1 MQQSHSA
8 PESTP
13 AERLVSLE
21 RALGA
26 TSAFEGPGDR
36 ILVLTHKSP
45 DPDALGACVGLR
57 LLLQKHFGRDASVS
71 TTGRIFRAENLAMV
85 RELELKF
92 EDLLTLD
99 TSAYSAATLVDSQ
112 PSFGHTVVPDDPPLA
127 AVFDHHVP
135 PREEVER
142 EGLHWDVR
150 LGVGSTS
157 SLIFEYLETAGVEL
171 DELSATALF
180 CGVRYDTA
188 DLSQDYC
195 ELDERAYFECLRRA
209 DRAVLARIHRPR
221 LPPVYYSELSRCLK
235 LVRRHGPSVV
245 ALLGHVPNPESVAEM
260 ADFFLRMEGCSWSFV
275 GGAYENEYYLSL
287 RTQYGF
293 QDAHRLLEAIL
304 KDEGS
309 FGGHGRVSG
318 GRVHIDQEDPRF
330 VRALERRLRKN
341 VLEIV
346 DPDGSLGDD
355 VRLGTKIT

>member
-1 MQQSHSA
+1 MDESRPA

-13 AERLVSLE
+13 AERLAELE

-26 TSAFEGPGDR
+26 TEGPV
-36 ILVLTHKSP
+36 LVLTHKSP

-57 LLLQKHFGRDASVS
+57 LLLCKHFGREATVS

-85 RELELKF
+85 RELELQF

-99 TSAYSAATLVDSQ
+99 TAEYGAATLVDTQ
-112 PSFGHTVVPDDPPLA
+112 PSFGHTVVPKHPPLA

-135 PREEVER
+135 PKEEVDLP
-142 EGLHWDVR
+142 GVHQDVR

-171 DELSATALF
+171 DQLSATALF

-195 ELDERAYFECLRRA
+195 ELDERAYFECLRLA
-209 DRAVLARIHRPR
+209 DRAVLARIQRPR
-221 LPPVYYSELSRCLK
+221 LPPIYYREMSRCLK
-235 LVRRHGPSVV
+235 LVRRHGPAVV

-275 GGAYENEYYLSL
+275 GGAYEEEYYLSL
-287 RTQYGF
+287 RTQHGF

-304 KDEGS
+304 GDEGS

-318 GRVHIDQEDPRF
+318 GRVHIDASDPRF
-330 VRALERRLRKN
+330 VRGLERRLRKR
-341 VLEIV
+341 VVEII
-346 DPDGSLGDD
+346 DPEGRGDD
-355 VRLGTKIT
+355 DLRLGTKIT